1 MRRFFAVL
9 GLASATSLLAGCP
22 VYSAE
27 SCVDSS
33 DCANGF
39 VCDGARNECVSI
51 DTDGPRCSVSSDCG
65 ANHYCGGDGRCA
77 PIDDCRYSGCPGG
90 YVCEASSGAAPRC
103 VIGSKGKGG
112 SSAAGAGGSSVGGS
126 AGRGGSGDAGAGGG
140 VAGAGGGLAGAGG
153 EPTTGGA
160 AGDGAGG
167 QSVAGA
173 GGKETGGSGGAG
185 AGAAGAE
192 QSGGG
197 GQAQAGASQGGGG
210 QAGTSQGGAAGSG
223 IGGAAQGGTSQG
235 GASQGGASQG
245 GASQGGAGGGVAG
258 AGQAG
263 SGDAGAGGAD
273 AGGAN
278 AGGGGPVAGAGGG
291 GGAPTASCDDGGLA
305 TASGSLQLVSQ
316 ATSTAC
322 TGGLSSK
329 PLEGKLAIAGG
340 KGAPGDT
347 WTFEAVGVL
356 ASQPEI
362 RCNED
367 GVVCSFS
374 FQRTEGTST
383 TRYTSTAAPFTVKV
397 TIWND
402 GSFIGTAEQVK
413 TIRRV
418 TVPGQTDQQVVE
430 GVTLVMVA
438 TAG

>member
-1 MRRFFAVL
+1 MRRFFAAL
-9 GLASATSLLAGCP
+9 GLAAATSLLAGCP

-27 SCVDSS
+27 SCVDSG

-39 VCDGARNECVSI
+39 VCDGSRNECVAV
-51 DTDGPRCSVSSDCG
+51 DDGPRCSVSSDCG
-65 ANHYCGGDGRCA
+65 SNHYCQGDGRCA

-90 YVCEASSGAAPRC
+90 YVCEASSSAAPRC
-103 VIGSKGKGG
+103 VIGSSGKGG
-112 SSAAGAGGSSVGGS
+112 SNAAGAGGSSLGGSGGKAPGGS
-126 AGRGGSGDAGAGGG
+126 AGAGGDIIS
-140 VAGAGGGLAGAGG
+140 
-153 EPTTGGA
+153 GGA

-167 QSVAGA
+167 QI
-173 GGKETGGSGGAG
+173 TGGSGGKAPGG
-185 AGAAGAE
+185 AGGAAAGMAG
-192 QSGGG
+192 SDAGGAG
-197 GQAQAGASQGGGG
+197 GQAQAGSGQGGSAQAGSSQGGSAQGG
-210 QAGTSQGGAAGSG
+210 GSQAGAAGSN
-223 IGGAAQGGTSQG
+223 QGGSSPGGSSQG
-235 GASQGGASQG
+235 GSSA
-245 GASQGGAGGGVAG
+245 AG
-258 AGQAG
+258 AAGSTGGSGQAG
-263 SGDAGAGGAD
+263 SGDAGSGGSD
-273 AGGAN
+273 S
-278 AGGGGPVAGAGGG
+278 AGAGGSSAGSG
-291 GGAPTASCDDGGLA
+291 GNSAGTGGSSAGTGGSAGAPAASCDDGGLA

-316 ATSTAC
+316 ATSSAC

-347 WTFEAVGVL
+347 WTFEALGVV

-362 RCNED
+362 HCNEG